1 MTEAEALKTAQALV
15 TAGRK
20 KEALP
25 LLWTLCDSADLN
37 VKLQAG
43 LALVASLD
51 RLTES
56 DKLLKVVDDILPVA
70 SALGDADVHTYLL
83 GKKAEFLSNRLSSL
97 IFQQRSLNLASA
109 VFEWIDFSLEEDKA
123 EFAKIAAQRTA
134 LEKEI
139 FSLEKQVLRAVKTG
153 DNHYM
158 RGHTFSALGEVF
170 FSRYLDSSLDHAP
183 RRRLKTIITNLYL
196 IRRWHLDKLIGYSRK
211 DRQQLRSL
219 WNNCVAF
226 YRKAIGEFQAINDR
240 ADVAF
245 AEYGLS
251 VKFAITFRFRL
262 ARRLLRQAKELA
274 RSTKEASLLA
284 SIDELEKQVMD
295 KNKHPRNY
303 VREFGLDL
311 PRRLRG

>member
-25 LLWTLCDSADLN
+25 LRWTLCDSADLN

-134 LEKEI
+134 LQKRDFPFGRTGPQSGEDWRQ
-139 FSLEKQVLRAVKTG
+139 SLHAWAYFQCAGRGVFLSVSGQQPGPCASSTAEN
-153 DNHYM
+153 NHHEFVSYP
-158 RGHTFSALGEVF
+158 
-170 FSRYLDSSLDHAP
+170 SLAP
-183 RRRLKTIITNLYL
+183 RQADRL
-196 IRRWHLDKLIGYSRK
+196 
-211 DRQQLRSL
+211 QQKGSP
-219 WNNCVAF
+219 A
-226 YRKAIGEFQAINDR
+226 
-240 ADVAF
+240 
-245 AEYGLS
+245 
-251 VKFAITFRFRL
+251 T
-262 ARRLLRQAKELA
+262 AKP
-274 RSTKEASLLA
+274 
-284 SIDELEKQVMD
+284 LEQLCGVLQEGD
-295 KNKHPRNY
+295 CGVSGHQ
-303 VREFGLDL
+303 
-311 PRRLRG
+311 